1 METDQGIQ
9 DGQGALGHSYAWPR
23 DANRL
28 EDLPFVDHFVWWSCR
43 RGHLCRYMG
52 KRQRPPPKGR
62 RGLMGLHAFAF
73 QLGKEKLLAKTTIVT
88 RHLTVNRGSGILV
101 IAK

>member
-1 METDQGIQ
+1 MRAFKH
-9 DGQGALGHSYAWPR
+9 GQGALGHTYAWPR

-28 EDLPFVDHFVWWSCR
+28 EDLPFVDHFVRRSCG
-43 RGHLCRYMG
+43 RGRLCRHMG

-62 RGLMGLHAFAF
+62 RGLMRLHAFAF
-73 QLGKEKLLAKTTIVT
+73 QLGKENLLAKTTIVT
-88 RHLTVNRGSGILV
+88 RDLTGIRGSEILE